1 MRHSLLSSLVLPVLT
16 ACVLAGCSPTYNWR
30 DYNSPDAPYQ
40 AMFPDKPVS
49 HKRGINLDGL
59 NVDMTMTA
67 AQIDGTV
74 FAIGS
79 AEAPDAAK
87 AQAAVAA
94 MRTAMVKNIGATVTR
109 EEKKESSI
117 DIDAKG
123 VQNGTPMRLVGHFEA
138 RGNRVYQVIVMGKE
152 KAVPQQEVD
161 MFLSSFK
168 PN

>member
-1 MRHSLLSSLVLPVLT
+1 
-16 ACVLAGCSPTYNWR
+16 
-30 DYNSPDAPYQ
+30 
-40 AMFPDKPVS
+40 
-49 HKRGINLDGL
+49 
-59 NVDMTMTA
+59 MT
-67 AQIDGTV
+67 I
-74 FAIGS
+74 S
-79 AEAPDAAK
+79 
-87 AQAAVAA
+87 A
-94 MRTAMVKNIGATVTR
+94 MRSAMVKNIGATVTR
-109 EEKKESSI
+109 EDKKDASI